1 MSEAVIG
8 LVGVVIGGLL
18 TGGVNYL
25 LERRREKRSGQAAA
39 RLVHAA
45 LTNASTFIE
54 ASLVERMWM
63 GDPRQGLA
71 DDVWIEHRNGIAEAP
86 AFDGWYP
93 VSLAWGFITQL
104 RRLTELFDE
113 GPGDD
118 PMQERDEEF
127 FRLGLLMLRIADTAL
142 TEYAETQSY
151 DTNTKGESEPETET
165 AEDGEGWR
173 LAPDDPI
180 EQVLDVANKTTPG
193 KAPPKKRG
201 RQRR

>member
-18 TGGVNYL
+18 TGGVNFL
-25 LERRREKRSGQAAA
+25 LEHRREKRSGQAAS

-45 LTNASTFIE
+45 LTSTTTFVE

-63 GDPRQGLA
+63 GDPREGLA
-71 DDVWIEHRNGIAEAP
+71 DDVWVEHRNAIAEAP

-93 VSLAWGFITQL
+93 VSLAWSFITQL

-142 TEYAETQSY
+142 LDYAKTESY
-151 DTNTKGESEPETET
+151 DTNSKGEADPEAETEPP
-165 AEDGEGWR
+165 EDDGEGWR

-180 EQVLDVANKTTPG
+180 EQVLEAAKKTEPR
-193 KAPPKKRG
+193 KKRS
-201 RQRR
+201 RRR